1 MDLWSEY
8 TPNRDF
14 SRSKNNKYIIYV
26 LRFEIDSLTADIRL
40 RNCSIPGTGNCLD
53 YEAVRQYNLTLI
65 AAGML
70 NMVLYHSLSGLFF
83 YCFHI
88 KLSYFRPMIGKIYV
102 QSFFKQL
109 RRCNGQTYYVL
120 KDARCHYFVVVCT
133 TSMCR
138 QLLTGNYFPLTETYT
153 GHFIPS

>member
-1 MDLWSEY
+1 MWSEY

-26 LRFEIDSLTADIRL
+26 FRFEIDPLTADIRL

-70 NMVLYHSLSGLFF
+70 NMVLYHNLSGLFF
-83 YCFHI
+83 NCFH
-88 KLSYFRPMIGKIYV
+88 KNSPSSDLRLEKYMFSHFSSNYV
-102 QSFFKQL
+102 GAMDTLIMF
-109 RRCNGQTYYVL
+109 
-120 KDARCHYFVVVCT
+120 
-133 TSMCR
+133 
-138 QLLTGNYFPLTETYT
+138 
-153 GHFIPS
+153 